1 MTQSSE
7 NTAKPQRRTMSP
19 WRWAALGA
27 LLLAA
32 LPAAGILALVERF
45 DPNRYAPEIIAAV
58 DQATGRQL
66 HLSGPLTMQLSL
78 HPVIE
83 ASGISLSNPPG
94 FAGAQMLT
102 LKRVEA
108 RIALLPLLAHRLN
121 ILKLVLVSPDI
132 VLERGPGGLSN
143 WDFTTAQ
150 PAAAMTRHEFHGYQA
165 ALQAVEIENGRLTI
179 KTPTPTII
187 ALPNLTGTAAS
198 PTAPLHIKAT
208 AILGAAPFS
217 VSGVVGPIARFSG
230 IGSEPWPV
238 DLTVKL
244 GSATAKVQG
253 ALARP
258 RTASGYSLA
267 VALNIPALEDLA
279 ASLPPGLT
287 GPLPPVHDITASAR
301 ITGQNST
308 IPAID
313 DLSVKAGTSDLSSLR
328 PGLTLKTL
336 DIAMASLNQP
346 LSLSAAATLGS
357 TPLTLAGHFG
367 PPWAL
372 LNPALLPARTGPP
385 GSFPVTINAQFGP
398 ATASLTGAIATPA
411 TLAGAALA
419 LNLTIPD
426 LSALSSAMGASLPA
440 WKNITAQTTLIDP
453 GGLGL
458 RNAIG
463 LDTLTVNM
471 DNAAFG
477 GDASLYFG
485 PQPRLQLALQF
496 TGLNTD
502 ALLAAMPQP
511 ATAPANPAPAAAPV
525 FADAPLAL
533 AWLKSARADVQISV
547 DTLIWRQMTYTAL
560 QGHAVLANGQLTV
573 SPLTA
578 QLPGGNLTARV
589 SVDASKAPAV
599 ESLAMSA
606 PALALAP
613 MLKAFG
619 LPGTAEGTMQVRLSA
634 TSSGD
639 TPHAIASGLNE
650 QLGLAMANGVVDG
663 SVLQSL
669 FGGVLQTAGLPAG
682 LAGATGPVPVRCMAL
697 RVDAVGGIATIRAMA
712 LDSSRL
718 RLQGSGSVNAGGETL
733 GVVLL
738 PQLPMLP
745 NGTGSPVAINGSFAA
760 PVVEAAPAGSIQA
773 TSGDICPA
781 ALKLGRFGQPGP
793 AAAITQPPS
802 ASTPGAVSPPS
813 GGPKNLL
820 NGLLGP

>member
-1 MTQSSE
+1 
-7 NTAKPQRRTMSP
+7 MSL

-32 LPAAGILALVERF
+32 LPAAGILVLVERF
-45 DPNRYAPEIIAAV
+45 DPNHYAPEIITAV

-66 HLSGPLTMQLSL
+66 HLSGPLTLQLSL

-94 FAGAQMLT
+94 FTGAQMLT
-102 LKRVEA
+102 LKRIEA
-108 RIALLPLLAHRLN
+108 RIALLPLLSHRLN

-143 WDFTTAQ
+143 WDFTTAH
-150 PAAAMTRHEFHGYQA
+150 PAAAMAPDEFHGYQV

-179 KTPTPTII
+179 KTPAPTII

-208 AILGAAPFS
+208 AILGTAPFN

-230 IGSEPWPV
+230 IGSGPWPV

-244 GSATAKVQG
+244 GSAAATVQG

-258 RTASGYSLA
+258 RTASGYRLA
-267 VALNIPALEDLA
+267 VALDIPALEDLA
-279 ASLPPGLT
+279 ASLPSGLT
-287 GPLPPVHDITASAR
+287 GSLPPVHDITASAR
-301 ITGQNST
+301 ITSQNST

-313 DLSVKAGTSDLSSLR
+313 DLSVKAGISDLSSLR
-328 PGLTLKTL
+328 PGLTLNAL
-336 DIAMASLNQP
+336 DIEMASLNQP
-346 LSLSAAATLGS
+346 LSLSATATLGS
-357 TPLTLAGHFG
+357 TPLTLTGHFG
-367 PPWAL
+367 PPQAL
-372 LNPALLPARTGPP
+372 LNPALLPARTGPQ
-385 GSFPVTINAQFGP
+385 GSFPVTVNAQFG
-398 ATASLTGAIATPA
+398 AAKASLTGAIATPA

-426 LSALSSAMGASLPA
+426 LSALSPAVGVSLPA

-458 RNAIG
+458 RNAVG
-463 LDTLTVNM
+463 LDSLTVNM

-477 GDASLYFG
+477 GDAGLYFG
-485 PQPRLQLALQF
+485 SQPRLQLALQF
-496 TGLNTD
+496 AGLNAD

-511 ATAPANPAPAAAPV
+511 ATPPPAATAGIT
-525 FADAPLAL
+525 DTPLPL
-533 AWLKSARADVQISV
+533 PLPLPLTWLKSARADVQISA
-547 DTLIWRQMTYTAL
+547 DTLIWHQMTYTAL
-560 QGHAVLANGQLTV
+560 QGHAVLANGLLTV
-573 SPLTA
+573 SPLSA
-578 QLPGGNLTARV
+578 QLPGGNLTARL
-589 SVDASKAPAV
+589 SVDASKEPAV

-613 MLKAFG
+613 MLQAFG

-634 TSSGD
+634 ASSGD
-639 TPHAIASGLNE
+639 TLHAIASSLNG

-682 LAGATGPVPVRCMAL
+682 LAGATGPVPVRCLAL
-697 RVDAVGGIATIRAMA
+697 RVDAANGIATIRAMA

-718 RLQGSGSVNAGGETL
+718 RLQGGGSVNTGGETL
-733 GVVLL
+733 GIVVL
-738 PQLPMLP
+738 PQLPMLA
-745 NGTGSPVAINGSFAA
+745 NATGSPVAIDGSFTA

-793 AAAITQPPS
+793 AAAAMQ
-802 ASTPGAVSPPS
+802 PPS
-813 GGPKNLL
+813 GGIPGAAAPPSGAPKNLL